1 MKVVVGGNV
10 WLPIDD
16 LSAQQI
22 LNIKESLTIYP
33 KKTTDIATKAD
44 PKPIYMYDE
53 KEDFIGVPRAWYK
66 KKVTKEHDEILKIS
80 YGSKMSAFTTRYQAT
95 GNFIEQEAV
104 IRTFLARMDG
114 KKWDGFLLKAG
125 CAFGKALKNGEP
137 VLTSNGYIPIEKLT
151 VNDMVA
157 GTDGNFYNVTGVYS
171 QGIRDLYRIKFT
183 DNTYIDCDGDHL
195 WTFVIRRRK
204 GKVVTIKTKDLFLSD
219 LREKS
224 GRLFWL
230 PDISPVDF
238 GRNDILPI
246 DPYTLGVILGDGNI
260 SDLRSVYITTEDFD
274 IINNCKFPPGN
285 RFVRR
290 KDNSG
295 RATTYRISQ
304 DVSSSKMFKN
314 DSLRFRLKSIG
325 LMGCNSHDKF
335 IPDIYEYASI
345 NNRLSL
351 LRGLFDADGYPISS
365 GIVEYTTVSKVMAD
379 SVFRIVNSLGGTCIN
394 KYRKTKY
401 TKKDGSKSKWF
412 YSYRLIIKLPKN
424 MNPHSLYRKK
434 CIINNAKWQ
443 RKIGRAVDSVC
454 KIGSDEATCISVNS
468 PDHLFLTK
476 NCIPTHNTAT
486 SLEFA
491 RRVGRK
497 TLIIVHKEFFLKQ
510 WKNRIKKFMPDAK
523 VGIIRQNKCEFE
535 DCDFVIA
542 MLQSLVR
549 DKDSHRYPERI
560 YKSEFGIV
568 ISDECH
574 RIAASSWSSVLPRF
588 NAAWRVGLTATPR
601 RKDGAQ
607 DVFFNHISDVT
618 YSAKT
623 KAQVPGLRVLKTYS
637 CLKPIRRGNYYVSVD
652 NLNSAQILTQLGKDQ
667 FRAKDIVDQLVLA
680 VQNGRKIIVVSERLY
695 HLKLMSDMLMN
706 SLFDLD
712 LPFEPTIDFCTG
724 EWFSGEV
731 WEESNSRHKKGD
743 PKMVKRTEAD
753 FDKAERANVIFAT
766 KQSIEEGFDV
776 EALDVLVLSMPMGDI
791 EQIVGRARRWC
802 YQDKE
807 KCEHYCPWRVGN
819 CKEKPKPIIVDVVD
833 ENIPQLLPKWR
844 RRQKFYR
851 KIGTEVS

>member
-1 MKVVVGGNV
+1 MKVVVSGNV

-22 LNIKESLTIYP
+22 LNIKELLTIYP

-53 KEDFIGVPRAWYK
+53 KEDFIGVPRAWYRK
-66 KKVTKEHDEILKIS
+66 NVTKEHDEILKIS

-104 IRTFLARMDG
+104 IRTFLARMEG

-125 CAFGKALKNGEP
+125 CAFGK
-137 VLTSNGYIPIEKLT
+137 
-151 VNDMVA
+151 
-157 GTDGNFYNVTGVYS
+157 
-171 QGIRDLYRIKFT
+171 
-183 DNTYIDCDGDHL
+183 
-195 WTFVIRRRK
+195 
-204 GKVVTIKTKDLFLSD
+204 
-219 LREKS
+219 
-224 GRLFWL
+224 
-230 PDISPVDF
+230 
-238 GRNDILPI
+238 
-246 DPYTLGVILGDGNI
+246 
-260 SDLRSVYITTEDFD
+260 
-274 IINNCKFPPGN
+274 
-285 RFVRR
+285 
-290 KDNSG
+290 
-295 RATTYRISQ
+295 
-304 DVSSSKMFKN
+304 
-314 DSLRFRLKSIG
+314 
-325 LMGCNSHDKF
+325 
-335 IPDIYEYASI
+335 
-345 NNRLSL
+345 
-351 LRGLFDADGYPISS
+351 
-365 GIVEYTTVSKVMAD
+365 
-379 SVFRIVNSLGGTCIN
+379 
-394 KYRKTKY
+394 
-401 TKKDGSKSKWF
+401 
-412 YSYRLIIKLPKN
+412 
-424 MNPHSLYRKK
+424 
-434 CIINNAKWQ
+434 
-443 RKIGRAVDSVC
+443 
-454 KIGSDEATCISVNS
+454 
-468 PDHLFLTK
+468 
-476 NCIPTHNTAT
+476 TAC

-549 DKDSHRYPERI
+549 DKDSHKYPERI
-560 YKSEFGIV
+560 YKSEFGII

-680 VQNGRKIIVVSERLY
+680 VQNGRKIIVVSERLH